1 MSEAGTQKSTNPKID
16 LEASPTF
23 AKYILPSRTEILSN
37 LKTLAEK
44 ARMMTV
50 YQKTGQEFFLSTVL
64 GVDPANSLVYIERA
78 KYEPAW
84 LKNLD
89 DDFLCASDV
98 DRVKIQFTLIN
109 PRRAELNGELAWVA
123 SLPKTMVRLQRRE
136 YFRLDIPMSKP
147 VHCLIKGIGEGDAE
161 KTEQTVQLNDISG
174 GGIGFTAPENMVEA
188 FSPGKEYEACVLTLP
203 NEEPFTINLTIRS
216 AYPVTTRSG
225 IRSLRVGA
233 EFLKINQARI
243 NIIQRYI
250 TAIERERRARMQGD
264 F

>member
-23 AKYILPSRTEILSN
+23 AKYILPSRTEIISN

-50 YQKTGQEFFLSTVL
+50 FQKTGQEFFLSTVL
-64 GVDPANSLVYIERA
+64 GVDPTNNLVYIERA
-78 KYEPAW
+78 KFEPAW
-84 LKNLD
+84 LKALD

-109 PRRAELNGELAWVA
+109 PRRSEFKGELAWVA
-123 SLPKTMVRLQRRE
+123 DLPKTMVRLQRRE

-147 VHCLIKGIGEGDAE
+147 VQCVIKGIGEGEE
-161 KTEQTVQLNDISG
+161 KSEQIVQLNDISG
-174 GGIGFTAPENMVEA
+174 GGIGFTAPEDMVEA
-188 FSPGKEYEACVLTLP
+188 FTAGKEYEGCVLTLP

-216 AYPVTTRSG
+216 AFPVTTRSG
-225 IRSLRVGA
+225 VRSLRVGA

-250 TAIERERRARMQGD
+250 TAVERERRARMQGD